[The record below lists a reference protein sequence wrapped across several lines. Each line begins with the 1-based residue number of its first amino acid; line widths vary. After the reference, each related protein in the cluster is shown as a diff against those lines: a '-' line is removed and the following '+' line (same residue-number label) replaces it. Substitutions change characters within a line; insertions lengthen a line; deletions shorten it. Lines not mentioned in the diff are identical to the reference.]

1 MLAVAA
7 DNFTVSI
14 VDTGGRKVVRRFRG
28 HTNRITDMVRIKGF
42 SLPFVQ
48 PFVHSSQV

>member
-28 HTNRITDMVRIKGF
+28 HTNRITDMVCISVALTPPG
-42 SLPFVQ
+42 
-48 PFVHSSQV
+48 HGYT